1 MKAKQTQNKS
11 KASLRSTYV
20 YGMYWQRAIYMLFS
34 LNFSFELVLIQG
46 SSMEV
51 LCSDHLHL
59 VLLGKPASGA
69 KFWSWNHEILHWYIL
84 FISFIVC
91 TLSLCNWKSKDF
103 GLRCVKM
110 WRQSDGPGDHWRG
123 HVWIIANIAASIG
136 NNLVGIRTLC
146 WSDIK
151 KRSALRALFWN
162 RVIWLAFTSK
172 IHCVSD
178 PNVSDAAEEP
188 KSQTGSKAVR
198 ASLNSSKP
206 NLLILVALKVLVLH
220 GTINPKSNRNLW
232 WYKIGRPG
240 LCEYHHGRHQC
251 QAGCL
256 QSPPP
261 TRLVGPWSYPGTWAQ
276 AGQFHKSPYFK
287 KALPLSAHDLWFFCR
302 CFLRRC

>member
-1 MKAKQTQNKS
+1 MSWTVCLEKQSMLISFLSLSETHHLLWKMRLFQDRRWVSNRCSVLPIGPWAFVSHHLINFVKHFWAMKAKQTQNKS

-103 GLRCVKM
+103 RLRVWKCDDSRMAWWPLARSCLDHCEHRSQYWKQFG
-110 WRQSDGPGDHWRG
+110 RYSD
-123 HVWIIANIAASIG
+123 
-136 NNLVGIRTLC
+136 LVL
-146 WSDIK
+146 
-151 KRSALRALFWN
+151 KRHQKTFSSALRALFWN

-198 ASLNSSKP
+198 ASLNSS
-206 NLLILVALKVLVLH
+206 NQIF
-220 GTINPKSNRNLW
+220 
-232 WYKIGRPG
+232 
-240 LCEYHHGRHQC
+240 
-251 QAGCL
+251 
-256 QSPPP
+256 
-261 TRLVGPWSYPGTWAQ
+261 WS
-276 AGQFHKSPYFK
+276 
-287 KALPLSAHDLWFFCR
+287 L
-302 CFLRRC
+302 